1 MITLSVN
8 SAHGVHND
16 CCYCGGCYSDR
27 VTRDLVERSSQTLT
41 ELVHSRRLVVVASHV
56 TYVANDI
63 SAVSVSV
70 QCPPNWSRVAIG
82 NDTWCG
88 TSVSSP
94 LSAVTQKRVKVFT
107 ICHM

>member
-1 MITLSVN
+1 M
-8 SAHGVHND
+8 
-16 CCYCGGCYSDR
+16 
-27 VTRDLVERSSQTLT
+27 TRDLVERSSQTLT
-41 ELVHSRRLVVVASHV
+41 ELVRSRRLVVVASHV

-88 TSVSSP
+88 TSDHASVSSP
-94 LSAVTQKRVKVFT
+94 LSAVTHKHVDELNISLRFGFT
-107 ICHM
+107 S